1 MNVIEWLNA
10 SPLKRETVVGHFV
23 CGHMVTPAM
32 HNDAKHTVLASYKPT
47 FTKKN
52 KIKLTAI
59 ALR

>member
-47 FTKKN
+47 FTKK
-52 KIKLTAI
+52 IK
-59 ALR
+59 